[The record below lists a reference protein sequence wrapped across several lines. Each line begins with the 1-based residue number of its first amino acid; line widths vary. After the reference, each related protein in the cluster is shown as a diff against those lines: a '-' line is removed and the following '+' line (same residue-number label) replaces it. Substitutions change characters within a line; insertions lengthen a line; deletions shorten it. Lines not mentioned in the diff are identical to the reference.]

1 MTTDSPFKKGSTY
14 TRVEIGWILLP
25 DTGRPAGGNWD
36 TGYVRVDDW
45 LVIFMNIGVPG
56 KTSHDFDN
64 DYDPETGLIKW
75 FGKPKSHSQ
84 QPTFK
89 QLLNGELTPLFFA
102 RWDNKN
108 PAFTYLGIGKIVD
121 LKDGVQT
128 KSGSA
133 VQATVKVDDADL
145 ILRVPSDSPS
155 EVPAAPSADTPLSSF
170 ALEKH
175 LEEFLVANWALTEL
189 GQRYDILEEAGQ
201 QIGQQFRTETGPVDL
216 LAISKD
222 KSHYLVV
229 ELKRDRASDAVVG
242 QTLRYMG
249 WVARHLCG
257 DDQSVKGVIV
267 ALQGDA
273 RLENAI
279 YAVPNLEF
287 IRYEIDFRL
296 VEGFST

>member
-1 MTTDSPFKKGSTY
+1 MG
-14 TRVEIGWILLP
+14 
-25 DTGRPAGGNWD
+25 
-36 TGYVRVDDW
+36 
-45 LVIFMNIGVPG
+45 VIRYWSG
-56 KTSHDFDN
+56 K
-64 DYDPETGLIKW
+64 
-75 FGKPKSHSQ
+75 
-84 QPTFK
+84 
-89 QLLNGELTPLFFA
+89 
-102 RWDNKN
+102 
-108 PAFTYLGIGKIVD
+108 
-121 LKDGVQT
+121 
-128 KSGSA
+128 
-133 VQATVKVDDADL
+133 
-145 ILRVPSDSPS
+145 
-155 EVPAAPSADTPLSSF
+155 
-170 ALEKH
+170 
-175 LEEFLVANWALTEL
+175 
-189 GQRYDILEEAGQ
+189 
-201 QIGQQFRTETGPVDL
+201 L

>member
-1 MTTDSPFKKGSTY
+1 M
-14 TRVEIGWILLP
+14 
-25 DTGRPAGGNWD
+25 
-36 TGYVRVDDW
+36 
-45 LVIFMNIGVPG
+45 
-56 KTSHDFDN
+56 
-64 DYDPETGLIKW
+64 
-75 FGKPKSHSQ
+75 
-84 QPTFK
+84 
-89 QLLNGELTPLFFA
+89 
-102 RWDNKN
+102 
-108 PAFTYLGIGKIVD
+108 GIGKIIG
-121 LKDGVQT
+121 LEDGVQT

-133 VQATVKVDDADL
+133 VRATVKVDDADL
-145 ILRVPSDSPS
+145 ILQVPSDSPS

-189 GQRYDILEEAGQ
+189 GQRYDILEENGQ

-249 WVARHLCG
+249 CG
-257 DDQSVKGVIV
+257 GPAFMCRRSVRGVIV

-279 YAVPNLEF
+279 FAVPNLEF

-296 VEGFST
+296 VEAFPRD